1 MRVPAFLLDLSG
13 SDRLGPGGRQFSG
26 IFHISDWLPTFLTLA
41 GSEGLDDD
49 LRLDGV
55 DQMEALKTGK
65 PVRNND
71 RSL

>member
-1 MRVPAFLLDLSG
+1 MRVPAFLLDLSE

-26 IFHISDWLPTFLTLA
+26 IFHISDWLPTFLSLA
-41 GSEGLDDD
+41 GDQGPDDD

-55 DQMEALKTGK
+55 DQTEALKTGK